1 MIWDPE
7 LPWHAIMLRL
17 EALGS
22 LCLDSNVWVVADLKI
37 ICSMVF
43 VFSNNL
49 LFYEFDQRQF
59 TIVLLIILKN
69 LNKEANNYQSEVFRC
84 QNLADL
90 SVGKKWMMKLKPVQ
104 IHKIFAYWIW
114 NVNGKCEVPAQSLAH
129 NVYERAT
136 GHHST
141 FFSDVRI
148 QQNCL
153 QERSKW
159 CNLKSVEINKTF
171 VYWILKVNGGSE
183 VRAQSS
189 PHHVNEKV
197 R

>member
-1 MIWDPE
+1 M
-7 LPWHAIMLRL
+7 
-17 EALGS
+17 
-22 LCLDSNVWVVADLKI
+22 
-37 ICSMVF
+37 
-43 VFSNNL
+43 
-49 LFYEFDQRQF
+49 
-59 TIVLLIILKN
+59 
-69 LNKEANNYQSEVFRC
+69 FRC

-90 SVGKKWMMKLKPVQ
+90 SVGKKWMMKLKPVL

-153 QERSKW
+153 QERSEW

-171 VYWILKVNGGSE
+171 VYWILKVNGGGE

-197 R
+197 RQHTHTIFMKSLRKGFAKLHPHVVVWVVSCRVHPG